1 MRPHPKHERLNS
13 QLHEHLAS
21 RPCNEQSDQ
30 PYYSPFLLT
39 EKDPEVDKLVA
50 LARHL
55 QAAPPLQVN
64 PDFARRLE
72 QRMLLH
78 HLALGHQSSGKAQ
91 QTTKLQG
98 NWFFSR
104 PFVAY
109 ISMAVVL
116 LCSLLGTGVF
126 ALAAHVT
133 NPGNPLYTVKQWEQ
147 KVQLSLAHPPSG
159 QPKVSLPIAQD
170 RLNSNAK
177 NKRNKKNNHPGKS
190 KKVTSTINNSGHRAI
205 ANKRGKTDYKDETAS
220 DGGNSHRNEDNQ
232 K

>member
-1 MRPHPKHERLNS
+1 MRPHPEHERLND
-13 QLHEHLAS
+13 QLHKHLAS
-21 RPCNEQSDQ
+21 RPSNEQSDQ
-30 PYYSPFLLT
+30 PSTPFLLT

-78 HLALGHQSSGKAQ
+78 HLALRHQSSGKAQ
-91 QTTKLQG
+91 QTTKFRG

-104 PFVAY
+104 PLVAY

-147 KVQLSLAHPPSG
+147 QVQLSLAHSPSP
-159 QPKVSLPIAQD
+159 QAKVSLPIAHD
-170 RLNSNAK
+170 RPTPNVK
-177 NKRNKKNNHPGKS
+177 NKRNNKNHQKGKNKKGKS
-190 KKVTSTINNSGHRAI
+190 DKTPINNSSHRAN
-205 ANKRGKTDYKDETAS
+205 ANKKDRTS
-220 DGGNSHRNEDNQ
+220 RR
-232 K
+232 